1 MHQYHIDDSCQNFYS
16 GPSRNENSC
25 WLYSII
31 CKITRTR
38 YFYIRV
44 LLKRQTWDNL
54 ETSFETS
61 ALSLLYAIKLIY
73 PYPRFHQFTVRHLI
87 G

>member
-1 MHQYHIDDSCQNFYS
+1 MILVKTFTLDQVVMRIHVGFT
-16 GPSRNENSC
+16 P
-25 WLYSII
+25 LFV
-31 CKITRTR
+31 KITRTR

-73 PYPRFHQFTVRHLI
+73 PYPRSHQFTVSHLI